1 MDIIGNG
8 NRTDAI
14 ASPSAKNS
22 IDEINVEGATT
33 LGIMTLGIMTL
44 RIKTFRTMA
53 LNDHCKLC

>member
-1 MDIIGNG
+1 MDKIGNG

-33 LGIMTLGIMTL
+33 LGIMTLGIMTHS
-44 RIKTFRTMA
+44 IKKIQE
-53 LNDHCKLC
+53 NDTN